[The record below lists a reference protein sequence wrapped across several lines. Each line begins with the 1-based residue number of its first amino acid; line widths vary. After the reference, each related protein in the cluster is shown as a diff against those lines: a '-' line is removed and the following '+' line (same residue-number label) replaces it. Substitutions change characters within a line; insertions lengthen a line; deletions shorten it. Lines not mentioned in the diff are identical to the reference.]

1 MAGMTDCTMNDDKIY
16 SASFILE
23 KKESPVNPYNRV
35 DWTKMCTKW
44 TSSENEICV
53 VNSLPQLD
61 CNAFPKSYMDTCS
74 CCPRDIFESNLDV
87 MNESYRGAVVGK
99 DEDCCKVK
107 WEKKERYRKIKT
119 KVVRA
124 IKVYIYIYI
133 KDLTLNLNL
142 RWEKLGY
149 YFGRLIRG

>member
-1 MAGMTDCTMNDDKIY
+1 MFHVHRSRDIKSTKDSAGVTDCTTNEDNT
-16 SASFILE
+16 SFILE

-44 TSSENEICV
+44 TSSENEICI

-61 CNAFPKSYMDTCS
+61 CNSFPKSYMDTCS
-74 CCPRDIFESNLDV
+74 CCPRDIFDTNLDV
-87 MNESYRGAVVGK
+87 MSESYRSAVVGK
-99 DEDCCKVK
+99 DEDCCKVM

-124 IKVYIYIYI
+124 IKVYMYIYI
-133 KDLTLNLNL
+133 LKVDENLNL
-142 RWEKLGY
+142 RFK
-149 YFGRLIRG
+149 

>member
-1 MAGMTDCTMNDDKIY
+1 MLKCKNVSRSRDTKSTKESSAGVTDYMINDDKIY

-44 TSSENEICV
+44 TSSETETEICM

-61 CNAFPKSYMDTCS
+61 CNSFPKSYMDTCS
-74 CCPRDIFESNLDV
+74 CCPRDIFDINLDV
-87 MNESYRGAVVGK
+87 MGESYRSAVVGK

-119 KVVRA
+119 KVVKA
-124 IKVYIYIYI
+124 IKVYIYIY
-133 KDLTLNLNL
+133 
-142 RWEKLGY
+142 
-149 YFGRLIRG
+149 

>member
-1 MAGMTDCTMNDDKIY
+1 MFRVQRSRDIKSTKDSAGVTDCTTNEDNT
-16 SASFILE
+16 SFILE

-44 TSSENEICV
+44 TSSENEICI

-61 CNAFPKSYMDTCS
+61 CNSFPKSYMDTCS
-74 CCPRDIFESNLDV
+74 CCPRDIFDTNLDV
-87 MNESYRGAVVGK
+87 MSESYRSAVVGK
-99 DEDCCKVK
+99 DEDCCKVM

-124 IKVYIYIYI
+124 IKVYMYIYIY
-133 KDLTLNLNL
+133 
-142 RWEKLGY
+142 
-149 YFGRLIRG
+149 